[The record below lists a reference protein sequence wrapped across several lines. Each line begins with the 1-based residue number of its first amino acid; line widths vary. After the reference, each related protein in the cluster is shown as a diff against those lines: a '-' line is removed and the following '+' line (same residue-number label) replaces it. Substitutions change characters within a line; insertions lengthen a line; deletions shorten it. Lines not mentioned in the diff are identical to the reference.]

1 MSLQIR
7 RVDKF
12 ADLQTIFR
20 ILQEDGAIIFEGFLS
35 PEQVKQMNLD
45 FDQPVIDTGPGSKK
59 VKGMSKFSNS
69 MDTKLPESII

>member
-59 VKGMSKFSNS
+59 R
-69 MDTKLPESII
+69 